1 MKLSQARESY
11 YSSSG
16 TASAVARQ
24 AAFAG
29 IAVIWIFNTPTKH
42 VTIAIPS
49 QLQLV
54 TLLLVICL
62 ALDLLQYVFASIVWG
77 AFSRILERRYPHR
90 LSEDPEM
97 DASPFL
103 NWPCLG
109 CFWGKL
115 LVLVTA
121 YVCLATFIVT
131 KLAVPISA

>member
-1 MKLSQARESY
+1 M
-11 YSSSG
+11 
-16 TASAVARQ
+16 
-24 AAFAG
+24 
-29 IAVIWIFNTPTKH
+29 IWIFNTPTKH

-54 TLLLVICL
+54 ALLLVICL
-62 ALDLLQYVFASIVWG
+62 VLDLLQYVFAAIVWG
-77 AFSRILERRYPHR
+77 VFSRILERKYPHR

-115 LVLVTA
+115 LVLVAA
-121 YVCLATFIVT
+121 YAYLTTFIIT
-131 KLAVPISA
+131 RIAAPIAA